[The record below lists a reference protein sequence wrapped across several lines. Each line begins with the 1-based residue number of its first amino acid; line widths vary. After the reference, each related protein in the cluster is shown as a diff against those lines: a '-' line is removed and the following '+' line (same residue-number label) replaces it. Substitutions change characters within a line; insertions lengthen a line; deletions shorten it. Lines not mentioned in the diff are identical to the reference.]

1 MYGVQLATFTNLL
14 GFNGPLAIL
23 WKIPEETNI
32 KGGLHLW
39 FLRST
44 SMCVNFPRVF
54 SLQQVVGYGVP
65 KESTNRPE
73 Q

>member
-14 GFNGPLAIL
+14 GFNGPLTIL

-32 KGGLHLW
+32 KKGLPMISSIHLDVCEFPQGG
-39 FLRST
+39 T
-44 SMCVNFPRVF
+44 P
-54 SLQQVVGYGVP
+54 QKVVGYGVP